1 MKYTC
6 PMHSEIIKEGPG
18 DCPIC
23 GMALEPI
30 SGRSDESEYKDLRLR
45 FWIGAIL
52 SLLNIYFAFIHDPFL
67 EFIVSTP
74 IVLWAGYPLLKKGV
88 LSFLNLNLNMFS
100 LIALGVLS
108 AYIYSVIALF
118 NHFPPYFFESASVI
132 TTLVLLGQVLELKA
146 RSKTSKAIELLLERA
161 PNKAIKV
168 VNDEEIEVPIEEIK
182 LGDILRV
189 KPGSKVPVDGII
201 IEGVSTLDESMMTGE
216 SLPIEKEV
224 NDNVFAG
231 TLNQTGTF
239 LMKAEKVG
247 AETLLNQIVHS
258 VQKAMRT
265 KAPIQGL
272 ADTVAAWFTP
282 SVILIAILTFLIW
295 SYFGE
300 YLYGIIN
307 AVAVL
312 IIACPCALG
321 LATPVS
327 IIVGMGKGAVNGI
340 LFKNSEAIENLSK
353 VKVLILDKTGTLT
366 KGTPVI
372 DKIEPYSINKD
383 ELLTFASALESKSEH
398 PLAKAFPSS
407 NLPVDKFKAYPGGGI
422 EGYVDN
428 QRVIIGSSRFLNS
441 LGFSIP
447 LEKGVFAIINN
458 ELKGKFTFVDPLKE
472 EAKSAIYALQSQGIH
487 IVLLSGDHKEIVEK
501 VAKELNIDE
510 YYFEKNPNEKLEIV
524 KNIPFSAMAGDGV
537 NDAPALACATV
548 GIAMGVGSD
557 IAIESA
563 PVTLVKG
570 NLSTLVKAFDLS
582 KNVMTNI
589 RQNLFFAFIYNILG
603 IPIAAG
609 ILYPALGLL
618 LNPMIAALAMSLSS
632 VSVIGN
638 ALRLNVKP
646 INH

>member
-108 AYIYSVIALF
+108 AYIYSVVALL

-146 RSKTSKAIELLLERA
+146 RSRTSKAIELLLERA

-189 KPGSKVPVDGII
+189 RPGSKVPVDGII

-282 SVILIAILTFLIW
+282 TVILIAILTFLIW

-307 AVAVL
+307 AIAVL

-353 VKVLILDKTGTLT
+353 VRTLILDKTGTLT
-366 KGTPVI
+366 KGAPVI
-372 DKIEPYSINKD
+372 DKIEAYSMNKD

-407 NLPVDKFKAYPGGGI
+407 NLSVNKFKSYPGGGI
-422 EGYVDN
+422 EGTVNN
-428 QRVIIGSSRFLNS
+428 QSVIIGSSRFLNS

-447 LEKGVFAIINN
+447 LEKGVFVIIDK

-501 VAKELNIDE
+501 VAKELNINE
-510 YYFEKNPNEKLEIV
+510 YYFEKNPTEKLEIV
-524 KNIPFSAMAGDGV
+524 KKIPFSAMAGDGV

-557 IAIESA
+557 IAIETA

-609 ILYPALGLL
+609 ILYPAFGLL

>member
-1 MKYTC
+1 
-6 PMHSEIIKEGPG
+6 MHPEINKEGPG

-45 FWIGAIL
+45 FWIGVML

-74 IVLWAGYPLLKKGV
+74 IVLWAGYPLLKKGI
-88 LSFLNLNLNMFS
+88 LSFWNLNLNMFS

-108 AYIYSVIALF
+108 AYIYSVVALL

-168 VNDEEIEVPIEEIK
+168 VNGAEIEVPIEEIK

-216 SLPIEKEV
+216 SLPVEKEV

-353 VKVLILDKTGTLT
+353 VKTLILDKTGTLT
-366 KGTPVI
+366 KGAPVI
-372 DKIEPYSINKD
+372 DKIETYSINKD
-383 ELLTFASALESKSEH
+383 ELLTLASALESKSEH

-407 NLPVDKFKAYPGGGI
+407 NLSVDKFKAYPGGGI
-422 EGYVDN
+422 EGTVNN
-428 QRVIIGSSRFLNS
+428 QSVIIGSSRFLNS

-447 LEKGVFAIINN
+447 LEKGVFVIINK

-472 EAKSAIYALQSQGIH
+472 EAKSAIDALQSQGIH
-487 IVLLSGDHKEIVEK
+487 IVLLSGDHKETVEK

-510 YYFEKNPNEKLEIV
+510 YYYEKNPNEKLEIV
-524 KNIPFSAMAGDGV
+524 KKIPFSAMAGDGV

-589 RQNLFFAFIYNILG
+589 KQNLFFAFIYNILG

-609 ILYPALGLL
+609 ILYPAFGLL